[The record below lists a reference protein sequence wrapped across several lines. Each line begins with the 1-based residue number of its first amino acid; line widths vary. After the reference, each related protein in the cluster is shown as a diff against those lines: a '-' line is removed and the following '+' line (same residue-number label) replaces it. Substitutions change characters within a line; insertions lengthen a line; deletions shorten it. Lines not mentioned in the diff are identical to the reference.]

1 VLKVIFVDETGAQTS
16 VVKVDLLSR
25 LSLTLLALLVLVLG
39 ITPETLAARIIAS
52 LP

>member
-1 VLKVIFVDETGAQTS
+1 
-16 VVKVDLLSR
+16 
-25 LSLTLLALLVLVLG
+25 LLALLVLLLG